1 MMTVATFA
9 GGFTFGSLFAVP
21 SDLHNYDHITDL
33 LSIAFI
39 LFATCL
45 FVGIGIHWVLRKYK
59 SEECLSHSRW
69 GACRIQAM
77 VMLLLLIAGFAILD
91 FVLIAI
97 GKKSVGYIGI
107 ALLCIIPAWFC
118 FIAYLERR
126 PDDPRYPTD
135 DIREEVIT
143 LLEKRRK

>member
-1 MMTVATFA
+1 
-9 GGFTFGSLFAVP
+9 
-21 SDLHNYDHITDL
+21 
-33 LSIAFI
+33 
-39 LFATCL
+39 
-45 FVGIGIHWVLRKYK
+45 
-59 SEECLSHSRW
+59 
-69 GACRIQAM
+69 M

-107 ALLCIIPAWFC
+107 ALLCIIPAWFG
-118 FIAYLERR
+118 FMAYLERR